1 VAVGL
6 NEIPGTGPKHR
17 ADPRR
22 GPTTPAD
29 PASLPPGAPSKAASL
44 AESFAGADPQA
55 DAERRRS
62 LRQMKVVALLFLVGA
77 TGLFFACRWAQSH
90 SFGGVAPDWI
100 GYVGAGAEAGMV
112 GALADWF
119 AVTALFKHP
128 LGIPIPHTAIIKRKK
143 DQLGE
148 SLGTFVREN
157 FLSPEVVGTKIRD
170 TQIPSR
176 LGKWLSELPH
186 AQRVAAE
193 SATVLRVLV
202 ELLRDDDIQQVIDR
216 IIVKRIAEPQWG
228 PPVGRVLATL
238 LAERRQEALI
248 QLLADRA
255 FQWSLNAGEIIQ
267 RVVERDSPT
276 WSPRFVD
283 HLVGDRIHRELMDFT
298 DKVRRNPDHELRRS
312 ATRFLFEFA
321 DDLQHDDATIA
332 RAEAVKEQLMAREEV
347 TNAAATAWKT
357 LKRLVLEGVDDPS
370 SALRTRIADAVMSI
384 GESLRD
390 DAELRDK
397 VNSWIVRGA
406 EHLVAQYG
414 VEITAI
420 ITDTIERWD
429 AEEASRRI
437 ELHVGRDLQFI
448 RINGTVVGAL
458 AGLAIY
464 TIGQLLF

>member
-1 VAVGL
+1 
-6 NEIPGTGPKHR
+6 
-17 ADPRR
+17 
-22 GPTTPAD
+22 
-29 PASLPPGAPSKAASL
+29 
-44 AESFAGADPQA
+44 
-55 DAERRRS
+55 
-62 LRQMKVVALLFLVGA
+62 MKVVALSFLVGA
-77 TGLFFACRWAQSH
+77 TVLFLACRWAQSAH
-90 SFGGVAPDWI
+90 ITATWV

-128 LGIPIPHTAIIKRKK
+128 LGIPIPHTAIIRRKK

-170 TQIPSR
+170 AQIPSR
-176 LGKWLSELPH
+176 LGKWLAELPH

-202 ELLRDDDIQQVIDR
+202 ELLRDDDVQQVIDR

-321 DDLQHDDATIA
+321 EDLQHDDATIA

-357 LKRLVLEGVDDPS
+357 IKRLVLEGVDDPS
-370 SALRTRIADAVMSI
+370 SALRTRIADAVVSI

-390 DAELRDK
+390 DIELREK
-397 VNSWIVRGA
+397 VDNWIVRGA

-420 ITDTIERWD
+420 ITETIERWD

-458 AGLAIY
+458 AGLGIY
-464 TIGQLLF
+464 AIGQLLF